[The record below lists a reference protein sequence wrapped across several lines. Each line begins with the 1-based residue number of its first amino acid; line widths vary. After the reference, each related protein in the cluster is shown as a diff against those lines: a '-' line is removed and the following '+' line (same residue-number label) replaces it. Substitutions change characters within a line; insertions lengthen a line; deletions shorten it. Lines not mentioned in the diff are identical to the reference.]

1 MATLAGPAQI
11 TPAAAGPQ
19 EFARLRRAAFWM
31 IVALMI
37 QFTLG
42 MIVNLFVTVPTN
54 HPGAHPSEYFSGSA
68 QSYVWAVTQG
78 PAPLI
83 AHVVW
88 GTLLFVGSIAL
99 VVRAWPLHVR
109 ALRWA
114 SVLGMLLILAA
125 GFNGA
130 SFLDFNEDFSSML
143 MAAFFALAVLSY
155 ASVLLAVPAVPL

>member
-1 MATLAGPAQI
+1 MRV
-11 TPAAAGPQ
+11 TPVAAGP
-19 EFARLRRAAFWM
+19 EDLARLRRAAFGM
-31 IVALMI
+31 ILALMI

-42 MIVNLFVTVPTN
+42 MMVNLFVTIPTN

-78 PAPLI
+78 PVTLV

-99 VVRAWPLHVR
+99 VVRAWPLHIR

-114 SVLGMLLILAA
+114 SILGMLLILAA

-143 MAAFFALAVLSY
+143 MAVFFALAVLSY
-155 ASVLLAVPAVPL
+155 AAALLAVPAAPI